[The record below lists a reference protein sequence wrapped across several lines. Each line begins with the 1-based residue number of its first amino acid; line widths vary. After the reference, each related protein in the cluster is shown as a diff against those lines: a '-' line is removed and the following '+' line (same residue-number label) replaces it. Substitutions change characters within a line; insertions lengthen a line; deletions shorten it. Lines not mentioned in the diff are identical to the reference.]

1 MMDILRFLHSGV
13 RWLVLLIAVIDLVY
27 FVVGWLR
34 GRAYDQ
40 PARRLMTA
48 FSILISIQWLIGVVF
63 LIVLG
68 AQTGFGVR
76 HYWEHLTV
84 MTIAVF
90 VANVP
95 NMLRRRTL
103 ADRQRYL
110 VNLGHDYRRDRA
122 GRDWHLAAAGSHSLA
137 LLSPGVR

>member
-1 MMDILRFLHSGV
+1 MDILRVLHSGV

-27 FVVGWLR
+27 FAVGWLR
-34 GRAYDQ
+34 ERDYDQ

-48 FSILISIQWLIGVVF
+48 FSMLISLQWLIGVVF

-95 NMLRRRTL
+95 NMLRRREL
-103 ADRQRYL
+103 ADKQRYL
-110 VNLGHDYRRDRA
+110 VNFGTVIAVIVLVVIGI
-122 GRDWHLAAAGSHSLA
+122 SLLPEA
-137 LLSPGVR
+137 IRWRFYLPA